1 MVAAPYKNDQNYVN
15 THCSHTRPQELNWIP
30 NNSIL
35 LNAIVYLKKNNNKS

>member
-15 THCSHTRPQELNWIP
+15 TRTYRSHTRPQELNWIP

-35 LNAIVYLKKNNNKS
+35 LNAIVYLKKK